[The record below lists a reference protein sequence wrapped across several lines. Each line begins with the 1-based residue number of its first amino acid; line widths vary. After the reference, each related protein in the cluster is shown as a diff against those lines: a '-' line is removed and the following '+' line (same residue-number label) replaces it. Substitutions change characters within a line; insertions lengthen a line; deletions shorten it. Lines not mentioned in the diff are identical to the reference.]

1 METHIKL
8 DCVSAAHRGKPVQSI
23 YLEFCRTQA
32 AQILELGEFE
42 ALRRWILSS
51 PECFSVPVTP
61 ETSHKVTR
69 DFYKK
74 LRKEQK
80 AQ

>member
-8 DCVSAAHRGKPVQSI
+8 DCVSAAHRGKPIQSI

-51 PECFSVPVTP
+51 PECFPVPVTP